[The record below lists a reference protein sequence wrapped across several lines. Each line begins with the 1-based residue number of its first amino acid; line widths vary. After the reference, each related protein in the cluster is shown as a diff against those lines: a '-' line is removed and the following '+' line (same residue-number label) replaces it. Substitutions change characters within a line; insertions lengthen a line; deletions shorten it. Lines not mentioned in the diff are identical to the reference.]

1 MLAIGRAMVAGPR
14 LLMLDEPSMGLAP
27 LMVAQVM
34 DVVRSINAQG
44 TAVLLI
50 EQNAR
55 SALKV
60 AGRGYVIDSG
70 RVTIEGSA
78 EQLSGDPRVV
88 EAYLGA

>member
-1 MLAIGRAMVAGPR
+1 
-14 LLMLDEPSMGLAP
+14 
-27 LMVAQVM
+27 M

-60 AGRGYVIDSG
+60 ASRGYVIDSG
-70 RVTIEGSA
+70 RITIEGSA

>member
-1 MLAIGRAMVAGPR
+1 
-14 LLMLDEPSMGLAP
+14 
-27 LMVAQVM
+27 
-34 DVVRSINAQG
+34 
-44 TAVLLI
+44 VLLI

-60 AGRGYVIDSG
+60 ASRGYVIDSG
-70 RVTIEGSA
+70 RVTIEGTA